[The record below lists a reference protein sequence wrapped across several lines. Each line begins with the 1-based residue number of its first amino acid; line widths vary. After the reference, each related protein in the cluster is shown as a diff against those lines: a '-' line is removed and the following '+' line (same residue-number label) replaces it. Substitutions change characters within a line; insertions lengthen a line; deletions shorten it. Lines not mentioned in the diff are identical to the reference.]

1 MSILGMFDIGRSALF
16 TTRKAL
22 DTTAHNIANAST
34 PGYSRQ
40 DVILENV
47 PMGEMTS
54 IGSSGRGVQIKEV
67 KRMYDSF
74 ISLQLRTEKSNLS
87 YWDAYDKSATKI
99 ENIFNEASDSGI
111 APAITDFFNAWQ
123 EVSQN
128 PESYAQ
134 RSLLLKKSEYLAG
147 RINTAYLSVDNE
159 RVDLLKSSQSLVNEI
174 NAITVTIADMND
186 KLAAAPGSL
195 DLLDMRDNAVE
206 RLNEIMKVTT
216 FEDSNG
222 AVTILLNGT
231 PLVDSGRSC
240 QMSVSADADNYMRVY
255 MEFLGENMDITSAVT
270 GGELKANLDLRDT
283 KIPEIKNKLNEFAF
297 YLSETVNY
305 YHKQGYGLDGSTGND
320 FFRSLFS
327 IEDLPGGGTLST
339 LDVTDTT
346 KLDYDKQYKIDYI
359 DTAAYN
365 LLTATEQAD
374 YQKEEVGAND
384 LYWRVQESTDGA
396 AWTAVAPSSVT
407 LATNTASGVHYRTF
421 EFNGLDLRIDGY
433 QGALL
438 NNTSEEFIVKANPD
452 AARDMALLITDT
464 QKIAASVDSF
474 SVDTSNNQVV
484 FNMGGA
490 NMTVNLPP
498 GLYTSDEL
506 AAALESQMQSAVET
520 AYGLSTTDL
529 FSVTYDPNVKQF
541 QITNNSSIKASQ
553 GIASQSTAVGGTT
566 FSFQVG
572 SGAVQTI
579 DTTAGGG
586 MTLEDLRD
594 AINATYSGVTANI
607 YNDGTVTNPYRLVL
621 TANSGSAITFP
632 PATNDTNV
640 DLTNKKVE
648 AAYAYTT
655 NTYAGVAAS
664 NSGNNY
670 TGTTN
675 KTFLVQAVTAGAPG
689 VAQYKYSTDG
699 GVTWKGSG
707 GATYDGTNGV
717 TVAADD
723 TLQNIDGNID
733 ATTTTEG
740 VKIKFT
746 GGVFTVG
753 ATDDTTD
760 RFTIDA
766 FAPDMQPQILWTAA
780 GTTME
785 GLFGFTADSSFSTG
799 GSDTSDTEVSAQ
811 ASHGLPGDNKN
822 AKIIADLI
830 NQMIISG
837 KTPTDFY
844 RGIVSDAGV
853 DSQSA
858 KRNLTF
864 QFTIVAELE
873 SRRQQVS
880 GVSLDEEASNL
891 IMYQKSYE
899 AAAKMISLADELM
912 TTLLG
917 MIAR

>member
-1 MSILGMFDIGRSALF
+1 MSILGMFDIGRTALF

-74 ISLQLRTEKSNLS
+74 ISLQLKTEKSNLS

-147 RINTAYLSVDNE
+147 RINTAYASVDNE

-174 NAITVTIADMND
+174 NAITATIADMND

-206 RLNEIMKVTT
+206 RLNEILKVTT
-216 FEDSNG
+216 FEDNNG
-222 AVTILLNGT
+222 AVTILINGT
-231 PLVDSGRSC
+231 PLVDSGKSY
-240 QMSVSADADNYMRVY
+240 QLSVSADADNYMRVY

-346 KLDYDKQYKIDYI
+346 KLAYNKQYKIDYI
-359 DTAAYN
+359 DTAAFTA
-365 LLTATEQAD
+365 LTDAD
-374 YQKEEVGAND
+374 DIAAYQKEEVVGAND
-384 LYWRVQESTDGA
+384 LYWRVQESTDGST
-396 AWTAVAPSSVT
+396 WTTVAPSSVT
-407 LATNTASGVHYRTF
+407 LAVNTASGVHYRTF
-421 EFNGLDLRIDGY
+421 EFSGLDLRIDGY

-438 NNTSEEFIVKANPD
+438 NNTSEEFVVKANPD

-490 NMTVNLPP
+490 NMTVTVIP
-498 GLYTSDEL
+498 GLYTADEL
-506 AAALESQMQSAVET
+506 ASALESQLQSAVQT

-553 GIASQSTAVGGTT
+553 GWPDENTTAVGAGTFKFT
-566 FSFQVG
+566 VG
-572 SGAVQTI
+572 SGAEQQV
-579 DTTAGGG
+579 TTDAAT
-586 MTLEDLRD
+586 TLEGLRD
-594 AINATYSGVTANI
+594 KINNLYAGVTATI
-607 YNDGTVTNPYRLVL
+607 YNDGTNTNPYRLVL
-621 TANSGSAITFP
+621 TANSGSAVTIT
-632 PATNDTNV
+632 ANDTNM
-640 DLTNKKVE
+640 DFANKKVE
-648 AAYAYTT
+648 QAYSYAT
-655 NTYAGVAAS
+655 NTYDGAVTS
-664 NSGNNY
+664 NAGNNY
-670 TGTTN
+670 TGSIN
-675 KTFLVQAVTAGAPG
+675 KTFLVEIVTGGA
-689 VAQYKYSTDG
+689 AATATYKYSTDG
-699 GVTWKGSG
+699 GATWLGYNGQAFDSAAAPGANGAPIVTAAALAAITGAAGSS
-707 GATYDGTNGV
+707 
-717 TVAADD
+717 
-723 TLQNIDGNID
+723 
-733 ATTTTEG
+733 EG
-740 VKIKFT
+740 VQIRFVDNTNQLAAGEKFS
-746 GGVFTVG
+746 
-753 ATDDTTD
+753 
-760 RFTIDA
+760 IDV

-780 GTTME
+780 GTTAE
-785 GLFGFTADSSFSTG
+785 ALFGFTADSSFSTG

-811 ASHGLPGDNKN
+811 AAHGLPGDNKN

-830 NQMIISG
+830 NQTIISG

-844 RGIVSDAGV
+844 RGLVSDAGV
-853 DSQSA
+853 DSLSA
-858 KRNLTF
+858 KQNLTF
-864 QFTIVAELE
+864 QATIVAELE